1 MIDVTNALQDEIG
14 TLARQAGALI
24 LEIRASG
31 LNPQSKQ
38 DNTPVT
44 EADKAADRLISGYLK
59 KYGIPIVSEEG
70 GALPD
75 PATLPEYFWL
85 VDPLD
90 GTRGFIRGGSNFTVN
105 IALIR
110 DKRPIFGVI
119 FSPVQQE
126 LYTGVGGSG
135 AYVERQGAR
144 TDIHISRNE
153 TQSALISSH
162 HCKNEN
168 AILET
173 VFSGIAISPKSSSIK
188 FCKVAEGEASLY
200 FRMGE
205 TSEWD
210 TGAGQAILEAAGG
223 KVLSYPSGEPFLYT
237 KPNYLN
243 SGVIAGH
250 PAMVDAVIAYS
261 KQREAS

>member
-1 MIDVTNALQDEIG
+1 MVDVTNALQDEMG
-14 TLARQAGALI
+14 MLAREAGRLI
-24 LEIRASG
+24 LKIRESG

-44 EADKAADRLISGYLK
+44 EADKAADRLISAYLK
-59 KYGIPIVSEEG
+59 KYNVPIVSEES

-105 IALIR
+105 IALI
-110 DKRPIFGVI
+110 KNKQPIFGVI
-119 FSPVQQE
+119 YGPVHEE
-126 LYTGVGGSG
+126 LYVGAAGQG
-135 AYVERQGAR
+135 AYVERDGVR
-144 TDIHISRNE
+144 TEIHIADNSFP
-153 TQSALISSH
+153 SALISSH
-162 HCKNEN
+162 HCRDEN
-168 AILET
+168 SILQSLFPNI
-173 VFSGIAISPKSSSIK
+173 VISPKSSSIK
-188 FCKVAEGEASLY
+188 FCKVAEGAASLY

-223 KVLSYPSGEPFLYT
+223 KVLSFPTGEAFRYT

-250 PAMVDAVIAYS
+250 PAMVDAVIAHS
-261 KQREAS
+261 KQPAAL